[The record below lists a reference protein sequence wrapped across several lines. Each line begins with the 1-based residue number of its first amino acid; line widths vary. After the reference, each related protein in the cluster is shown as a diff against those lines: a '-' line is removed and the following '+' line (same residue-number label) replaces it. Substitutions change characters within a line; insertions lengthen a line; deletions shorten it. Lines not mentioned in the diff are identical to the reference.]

1 MRLELKNLGNII
13 DLTSKQVRYN
23 FKIIFAGKFIY
34 FLLAALA
41 FYVLVTTIMVFNDS
55 NIRELELFHLL
66 LYPGIL
72 LTFYPTVFGIQ
83 NDEDSRMLEIIF
95 GIPNYRYKVWLVR
108 FLLIYLMVFLI
119 LCVLGFFTA
128 SALLSFDVLNM
139 VYHITF
145 PLFFL
150 GSLGFMFSTLVRN
163 GNGTAVVMII
173 IGSFLFILGANIGES
188 VWNVFFNPFNI
199 PSDMNETV
207 WAERVF
213 NNRLYL
219 ACGGAVALLYGLIN
233 LQNRE
238 KFI

>member
-1 MRLELKNLGNII
+1 MKSNVTNISSVI
-13 DLTSKQVRYN
+13 DLIWKQVRYN

-41 FYVLVTTIMVFNDS
+41 FYLLVTVIILFNES
-55 NIRELELFHLL
+55 NIREQGLFHLL

-83 NDEDSRMLEIIF
+83 NDDDARMLEIIF

-108 FLLIYLMVFLI
+108 FLLIYLMVFLM
-119 LCVLGFFTA
+119 LCVLGFLTA
-128 SALLSFDVLNM
+128 LALLPFDVFRM

-150 GSLGFMFSTLVRN
+150 GSLGFMFSTLVKN

-173 IGSFLFILGANIGES
+173 IGSFLFILGASIGES
-188 VWNVFFNPFNI
+188 EWNVFFNPFNI
-199 PSDMNETV
+199 PSNMNETV
-207 WAERVF
+207 WAERIF
-213 NNRLYL
+213 SSRLYL
-219 ACGGAVALLYGLIN
+219 ACGGVVALLAGLIN

-238 KFI
+238 RFI